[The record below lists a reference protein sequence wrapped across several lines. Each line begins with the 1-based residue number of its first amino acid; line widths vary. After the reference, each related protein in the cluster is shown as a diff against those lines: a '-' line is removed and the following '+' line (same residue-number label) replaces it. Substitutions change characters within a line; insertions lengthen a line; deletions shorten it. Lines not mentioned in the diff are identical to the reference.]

1 MSNENVLIYFTDK
14 EIAESIMHEW
24 VSVYESGDTQDM
36 TRKEH
41 VECLI
46 EWEQRGGLTTEGIE
60 SATNFEYNKTQVAS
74 IRKELFNALAVW
86 AGK

>member
-1 MSNENVLIYFTDK
+1 MNGENVLIYFTDK

-36 TRKEH
+36 TRAEH
-41 VECLI
+41 VQCLI
-46 EWEQRGGLTTEGIE
+46 EWERRGGLTTEGIE
-60 SATNFEYNKTQVAS
+60 SATNYEYDKTQVAL
-74 IRKELFNALAVW
+74 IRAELFKALAVW

>member
-1 MSNENVLIYFTDK
+1 MNGQTDK

-46 EWEQRGGLTTEGIE
+46 EWERRGSLTTEGIE
-60 SATNFEYNKTQVAS
+60 QLTNYEYSDEQVAS
-74 IRKELFNALAVW
+74 IRKELFKALGVW

>member
-1 MSNENVLIYFTDK
+1 MNGQNVLTDR

-36 TRKEH
+36 TREEH
-41 VECLI
+41 VQCLI
-46 EWEQRGGLTTEGIE
+46 EWERRGGLTTEGIE
-60 SATNFEYNKTQVAS
+60 SATNFVHSKTQVAS
-74 IRKELFNALAVW
+74 IRKELFNVLAVW